1 MKKTIKDLEKV
12 GSSAVSWFKAGV
24 YWLYLPAVLILG
36 AKTVNW
42 SAMISGVQPPQ

>member
-1 MKKTIKDLEKV
+1 MKKTIKDLEKA

-42 SAMISGVQPPQ
+42 SALISGVQPPQ